1 VGGEIMHIRNYIN
14 GKAVRGEGKNITV
27 YNPANGTVIA
37 EFPGVT
43 ADQAKEALGAA
54 SWAFKS

>member
-1 VGGEIMHIRNYIN
+1 MHIRNYIN